1 MKYEPV
7 IGLEVHVQL
16 NTKSKMF
23 CSCSTKFGA
32 EPNKNT
38 CPICLGMPGVL
49 PVINKEA
56 VNLTIKTALAT
67 DCKIAPFNRF
77 ARKNY
82 FYPDLPKGYQISQY
96 ELPLAKGGHVEIV
109 VDGNVK
115 RIGITR
121 IHMEEDAGK
130 LIHGEN
136 LGDRNSSYVDINRA
150 GIPLM
155 EIVSEPDIR
164 SPEEAKE
171 YMTRLKAILEYIEVS
186 DCNMEEGSLRCDAN
200 VSVRPVGSK
209 NLGTKAEVKNMNSFR
224 FLQKALE
231 YEIKRQID
239 TLEEGGKIVQE
250 TRLFNPDK
258 GITVSMRSKEEAHD
272 YRYFPD
278 PDLVPIEIDN
288 KWIEGIREM
297 LPELPDAKRERFVK
311 EYGLPEYDAEVLTT
325 SKSIASYF
333 ENCIKLYKQPPDR
346 GIQGQAKIVSNWIMG
361 EVLRTLKDE
370 GLEIEKYPV
379 TPEMLTGM
387 LKLIDNGTISGK
399 IAKTVFEEMYKT
411 GKSPEDIVKEKGL
424 VQITDESEVIKVID
438 EVIVENPKEV
448 ADYKSGKEKL
458 IAFFVGQVMKKSK
471 GKANPQVVNKLLKER
486 LTS

>member
-1 MKYEPV
+1 MNYEPV

-16 NTKSKMF
+16 KTKSKMF
-23 CSCSTKFGA
+23 CSCSTEFGA

-49 PVINKEA
+49 PVINREA
-56 VNLTIKTALAT
+56 VNLTIKTALAMN
-67 DCKIAPFNRF
+67 CNIAPSNRF

-96 ELPLAKGGHVEIV
+96 ELPLAKGGHIEIV
-109 VDGNVK
+109 VDGNIK
-115 RIGITR
+115 RIGLTR
-121 IHMEEDAGK
+121 IHIEEDAGK

-136 LGDRNSSYVDINRA
+136 LGDRDSSYVDINRA
-150 GIPLM
+150 GVPLM

-200 VSVRPVGSK
+200 VSVRPAGSK
-209 NLGTKAEVKNMNSFR
+209 EFGTKTEVKNMNSFR

-239 TLEEGGKIVQE
+239 TLEEGGKIIQE

-258 GITVSMRSKEEAHD
+258 GITISMRSKEEAHD

-288 KWIEGIREM
+288 KWIEDIRAT

-325 SKSIASYF
+325 SKAIAGYF
-333 ENCIKLYKQPPDR
+333 ENCIKLYN
-346 GIQGQAKIVSNWIMG
+346 QAKIVSNWVMG
-361 EVLRTLKDE
+361 DVLRILKDE
-370 GLEIEKYPV
+370 NSVIEKFPI

-411 GKSPEDIVKEKGL
+411 KKSPEDIVKEKGL
-424 VQITDESEVIKVID
+424 VQITDESAVIKVID
-438 EVIVENPKEV
+438 EVIAENPKEV
-448 ADYKSGKEKL
+448 ADYKGGKDKL
-458 IAFFVGQVMKKSK
+458 ITFFVGQVMKKSQ
-471 GKANPQVVNKLLKER
+471 GKVNPQIANKLLKER
-486 LTS
+486 LTL

>member
-1 MKYEPV
+1 MKYEAV

-49 PVINKEA
+49 PVINREA

-96 ELPLAKGGHVEIV
+96 ELPLAKGGHIEIV

-136 LGDRNSSYVDINRA
+136 LGDKDSSYVDINRS

-209 NLGTKAEVKNMNSFR
+209 NFGTKAEVKNMNSFR

-258 GITVSMRSKEEAHD
+258 GITLSMRSKEEAHD

-278 PDLVPIEIDN
+278 PDLTPIEVDN
-288 KWIEGIREM
+288 KWIEDIRAK

-325 SKSIASYF
+325 SK
-333 ENCIKLYKQPPDR
+333 
-346 GIQGQAKIVSNWIMG
+346 
-361 EVLRTLKDE
+361 
-370 GLEIEKYPV
+370 
-379 TPEMLTGM
+379 
-387 LKLIDNGTISGK
+387 
-399 IAKTVFEEMYKT
+399 
-411 GKSPEDIVKEKGL
+411 
-424 VQITDESEVIKVID
+424 
-438 EVIVENPKEV
+438 
-448 ADYKSGKEKL
+448 
-458 IAFFVGQVMKKSK
+458 
-471 GKANPQVVNKLLKER
+471 
-486 LTS
+486 